1 MCHMMSPLL
10 LEVYVLTYVCMNNIY
25 VHETVGVYTA
35 NTALVISDGTIMGD
49 LYVLFRAFL

>member
-10 LEVYVLTYVCMNNIY
+10 LEVHVLTYVCMNNIY